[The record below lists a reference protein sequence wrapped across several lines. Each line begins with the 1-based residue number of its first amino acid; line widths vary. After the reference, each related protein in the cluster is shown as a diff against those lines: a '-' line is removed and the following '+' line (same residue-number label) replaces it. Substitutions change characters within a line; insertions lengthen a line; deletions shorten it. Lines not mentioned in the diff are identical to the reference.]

1 MDYIVTSSS
10 YSHVAFIFSGPIW
23 MPINY
28 LALGAL
34 KHYSLLED
42 CPHRERAGKLYHQLR
57 NNLMR
62 TVLTEYDRSGY
73 FWEIYDD
80 STGKGM
86 RGHPFSG
93 RQAVLNYS
101 YYLGCWSDRF
111 ICITLSL
118 PAGWTTLVVNIM
130 AEYY

>member
-1 MDYIVTSSS
+1 
-10 YSHVAFIFSGPIW
+10 

-42 CPHRERAGKLYHQLR
+42 CPHHERAGKLYAKLR
-57 NNLMR
+57 NNLMK
-62 TVLTEYDRSGY
+62 TVLAEYDRSGY

-93 RQAVLNYS
+93 SCLILLELMYKQYISSQYDFDYFLLYNKYVSSFL
-101 YYLGCWSDRF
+101 LLFSDE
-111 ICITLSL
+111 S
-118 PAGWTTLVVNIM
+118 GWTTLVVNIM
-130 AEYY
+130 AELY

>member
-1 MDYIVTSSS
+1 
-10 YSHVAFIFSGPIW
+10 

-34 KHYSLLED
+34 KHYSLLQD
-42 CPHRERAGKLYHQLR
+42 CPHHERADQLYQELR
-57 NNLMR
+57 KNLMR
-62 TVLTEYDRSGY
+62 SVLSEYDRTGY

-93 RQAVLNYS
+93 IFNLLCINVFNNNIVVHCCLIILFVLS
-101 YYLGCWSDRF
+101 FFL
-111 ICITLSL
+111 L
-118 PAGWTTLVVNIM
+118 GWTTLVVNIM
-130 AEYY
+130 AELY

>member
-1 MDYIVTSSS
+1 MSYLISFYLDMINNNISS
-10 YSHVAFIFSGPIW
+10 FLLIRGPIW

-34 KHYSLLED
+34 KHYSLMED
-42 CPHRERAGKLYHQLR
+42 CPQAKRAEKIYNKLRR
-57 NNLMR
+57 NLLK

-80 STGKGM
+80 SSGKGM

-93 RQAVLNYS
+93 
-101 YYLGCWSDRF
+101 
-111 ICITLSL
+111 
-118 PAGWTTLVVNIM
+118 WTTLIVNIM
-130 AEYY
+130 AELY